1 MPFRKEL
8 EDEEAKLEESFLE
21 LEVLEELVEESERR
35 EVTTSGS
42 RSSSGSRL
50 RVLVGGGELRVVL
63 LRVLDFGLVVLVLL
77 LLLRVLAT
85 VFFEEVGALGGVYFL
100 ELVLLLLAELRLF
113 FVGDTG
119 AGGWLRVCGAGVGG
133 YLYPEGGCVGAGG
146 R

>member
-77 LLLRVLAT
+77 LLLLRVLAT

-113 FVGDTG
+113 FGGDTG
-119 AGGWLRVCGAGVGG
+119 AGGWLRV
-133 YLYPEGGCVGAGG
+133 
-146 R
+146 